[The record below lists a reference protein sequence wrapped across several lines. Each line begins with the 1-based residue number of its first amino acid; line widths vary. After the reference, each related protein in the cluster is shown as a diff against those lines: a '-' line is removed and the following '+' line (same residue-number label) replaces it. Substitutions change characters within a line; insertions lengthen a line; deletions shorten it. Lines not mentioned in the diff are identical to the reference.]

1 MSARSD
7 HKAALHPRPA
17 VLVWG
22 TVNPHFL
29 VEESNQ
35 EGTLGGGEPHSPTDA
50 IEMLDLGGMKAQPF
64 GLQEI
69 PEGLGSVPHLGGTW
83 GVPKGQCGYSPT
95 AIGQPHCLA
104 PRYGEEGLP
113 QRFWGHPPTQQVGII
128 MKSSGAALGEPSG
141 PGLCGRRGGGIPR
154 ILGALRTE
162 GVRKAEGA
170 PQRCGGNP
178 GHGGLG
184 LPGAVG
190 GGSEPGLWGGAG
202 APRVIRQ
209 RPQSPIRGGWG
220 GGFRG
225 PHTAGRAALTA
236 AAPPPRCAARPTRRP
251 RPGWP

>member
-1 MSARSD
+1 MGCPQRSVWVQPHSNRAAPLLGPTLRGGRAAPKVLGSPPNTAGRD
-7 HKAALHPRPA
+7 HHE
-17 VLVWG
+17 G
-22 TVNPHFL
+22 FGGGFG
-29 VEESNQ
+29 
-35 EGTLGGGEPHSPTDA
+35 GTLRPGAVGEA
-50 IEMLDLGGMKAQPF
+50 G
-64 GLQEI
+64 
-69 PEGLGSVPHLGGTW
+69 
-83 GVPKGQCGYSPT
+83 
-95 AIGQPHCLA
+95 
-104 PRYGEEGLP
+104 
-113 QRFWGHPPTQQVGII
+113 
-128 MKSSGAALGEPSG
+128 
-141 PGLCGRRGGGIPR
+141 GGGIPW